1 MEEVGE
7 GVEGGW
13 NRLGKRRQCWSRRW
27 RRVKVEERMKWRYN
41 CYILL
46 SHVPLTWFPT
56 ASAND
61 RLTPYSFEKQ
71 RLDTMCI
78 SWHLFPRYDWSF
90 SDGARGLSWINR

>member
-1 MEEVGE
+1 
-7 GVEGGW
+7 
-13 NRLGKRRQCWSRRW
+13 
-27 RRVKVEERMKWRYN
+27 MKWRYN

-78 SWHLFPRYDWSF
+78 SWRLFPRYDWSF